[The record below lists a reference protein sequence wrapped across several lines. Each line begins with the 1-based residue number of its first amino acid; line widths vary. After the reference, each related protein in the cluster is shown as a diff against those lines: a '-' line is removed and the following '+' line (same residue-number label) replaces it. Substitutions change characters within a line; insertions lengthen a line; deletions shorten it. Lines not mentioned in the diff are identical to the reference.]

1 MHSRSNWNFEVLV
14 LERIRK
20 LDNYLGK
27 TSCSKGENQQ
37 QTQPPYSRAP
47 AILVGDECSSHCA
60 TLTTQTKQGVFT
72 YPSIASCMFC
82 AITWSSTW
90 IHISPAPVTADRPS
104 SIKKKQSVCPHRL
117 MLTSWSST
125 AASLVS
131 LMISFKESLVSCRS
145 YWPARFLLVPSP
157 LGLTDTCHVETV
169 KREKTR
175 LVS

>member
-1 MHSRSNWNFEVLV
+1 MCSRPNWNFKVLV
-14 LERIRK
+14 LEGRGK
-20 LDNYLGK
+20 LDNYLRK
-27 TSCSKGENQQ
+27 TSRSKEENQQ
-37 QTQPPYSRAP
+37 QTQPTYWWEMSALHTVPP
-47 AILVGDECSSHCA
+47 FLP
-60 TLTTQTKQGVFT
+60 KQNKEFT
-72 YPSIASCMFC
+72 YPSIASFMFC

-131 LMISFKESLVSCRS
+131 LITSFNESLVSCRS

-169 KREKTR
+169 EREKTR
-175 LVS
+175 PVS

>member
-1 MHSRSNWNFEVLV
+1 MRSRSNWNFEVLV
-14 LERIRK
+14 LEGRRK
-20 LDNYLGK
+20 LDNYLRK
-27 TSCSKGENQQ
+27 TSRSKEENQQ
-37 QTQPPYSRAP
+37 Q
-47 AILVGDECSSHCA
+47 ISSPGHIGGRWVLF
-60 TLTTQTKQGVFT
+60 TLCLLPKQNKEFT
-72 YPSIASCMFC
+72 YPSIAPCMFC

-104 SIKKKQSVCPHRL
+104 SIKKKQSVCPQRL

-131 LMISFKESLVSCRS
+131 LITSFKESLVSCRS

-175 LVS
+175 LFS